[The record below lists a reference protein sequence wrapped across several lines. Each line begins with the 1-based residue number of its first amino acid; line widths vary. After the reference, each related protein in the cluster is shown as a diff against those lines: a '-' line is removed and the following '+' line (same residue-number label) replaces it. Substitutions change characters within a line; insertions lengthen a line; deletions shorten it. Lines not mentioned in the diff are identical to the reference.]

1 MVDPALM
8 PRPFLEQRRS
18 WLAAAAVAL
27 AAVLPFAG
35 TLGHGFALDDGSEVV
50 RNDHVHSL
58 ELAPRL
64 FAEGAWEG
72 AGDVNPIYRPLTS
85 LTYALNHAVGG
96 LDPAGYHLVNV
107 LLHALCALLVLRLSQ
122 ALGAPLLGATAAALL
137 FAVHPVH
144 VEVVANVAG
153 RKDAL
158 ATAFILLTLLA
169 HRSALARG
177 GARLALPVLA
187 FSAALLSKETGA
199 VALGIVAIWDLL
211 VEPGRWRAAPRRALL
226 LHGIY
231 ALGLALYLLARQAA
245 VGSLGVPLSM
255 IPFVENPLPHL
266 PAATRLMTA
275 VAVLG
280 RGLWLLA
287 WPRSL
292 SPDYSWNAIPAVTS
306 PLDPA
311 FLASLAVLIAMVAA
325 AVLWRRARPA
335 LTFLILWYAGAAFPT
350 SNLLIPIGTIFGE
363 RLLYLPSV
371 AFCLAVALL
380 YQGLL
385 SRPALWPRLAGV
397 AVLLLLAGRTVLYA
411 GAWRDE
417 VALFTAAVVAQP
429 GSAKAHDLL
438 GASFMAEDRAEEGAR
453 ELELAV
459 QALSSLPEPPQAQR
473 VKLGVAYERL
483 GRLAEAEAL
492 YQQILRQT
500 PDFADA
506 TWRLGVVRWRQGR
519 HEEAA
524 RLWEQAVAQQPDH
537 ARAMADLGL
546 ALQERGDLAG
556 AEALFERAAR
566 VNPRT
571 AGPWLSLGYLYASR
585 GDLPRARQAWLRF
598 LELARDGVFPG
609 QRELVEQFLRETE
622 PGRRGSGP

>member
-1 MVDPALM
+1 MDTPL
-8 PRPFLEQRRS
+8 LQRHRGG
-18 WLAAAAVAL
+18 LAAAAVAL

-58 ELAPRL
+58 AQAPRL

-107 LLHALCALLVLRLSQ
+107 LLHALCALLVL
-122 ALGAPLLGATAAALL
+122 ALGRRLGASLLAATAAALL

-158 ATAFILLTLLA
+158 ATVFIIATLLA
-169 HRSALARG
+169 HRTALGRG
-177 GARLALPVLA
+177 GARLPLPWLA
-187 FSAALLSKETGA
+187 FAAALLSKETGA
-199 VALGIVAIWDLL
+199 VALGILAVWDLV
-211 VEPGRWRAAPRRALL
+211 VEPERWRAGRGRVLL
-226 LHGIY
+226 LY
-231 ALGLALYLLARQAA
+231 AGYTVLLGLYLLARRAA
-245 VGSLGVPLSM
+245 VGSLGVPVAF

-266 PAATRLMTA
+266 PTATRLLTA

-280 RGLWLLA
+280 RGLWLLV

-292 SPDYSWNAIPAVTS
+292 SPDYSWNAIPPVTS

-311 FLASLAVLIAMVAA
+311 FLASLVVLVAMVAA
-325 AVLWRRARPA
+325 AALWRRTRPA
-335 LTFLILWYAGAAFPT
+335 LTFLILWYAGAVFPT
-350 SNLLIPIGTIFGE
+350 SNLLIPVGTVFGE

-371 AFCLAVALL
+371 AFCLAVGLL
-380 YQGLL
+380 LQGLL
-385 SRPALWPRLAGV
+385 ARKVAWPRLAGV
-397 AVLLLLAGRTVLYA
+397 AVLLLLSWRTVAYA
-411 GAWRDE
+411 SAWRDE
-417 VALFTAAVVAQP
+417 VSLFTAAVEAQP
-429 GSAKAHDLL
+429 GSAKAHELL

-453 ELELAV
+453 QLELAV
-459 QALSSLPEPPQAQR
+459 QALSALPEPPQAQR

-483 GRLAEAEAL
+483 GRLDEAEVV
-492 YQQILRQT
+492 YQQVLRQA
-500 PDFADA
+500 PGFADA

-519 HEEAA
+519 RDEAA
-524 RLWEQAVAQQPDH
+524 RLWEQAVAEQPDH

-566 VNPRT
+566 VDPRT

-609 QRELVEQFLRETE
+609 QRERVEQLLRETD
-622 PGRRGSGP
+622 PGRRGSRP